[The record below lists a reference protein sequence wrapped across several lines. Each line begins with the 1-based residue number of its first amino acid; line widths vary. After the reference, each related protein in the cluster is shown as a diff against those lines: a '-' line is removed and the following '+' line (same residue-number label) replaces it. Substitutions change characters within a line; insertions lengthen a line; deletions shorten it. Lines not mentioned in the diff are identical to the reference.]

1 MKPVN
6 DNYPVFEANQ
16 VLTNIH
22 LNDIFSY
29 LDEQE
34 RLTRANLI
42 GIGIVCGLEIRHE
55 TTGDNVTIHVTKGCG
70 ITSEGYLI
78 VEPTDVALVSYRRYM
93 LPADLEYLPFKD
105 LTLWEMFPAGELG
118 TTSLNDSS
126 DFLNDKVV
134 VLFLELKKEDLRNCS
149 PNNCDDKGAQVTA
162 TVRRLL
168 IEKEALNKI
177 IAKAN
182 QLGANLTFAEL
193 EAAMLA
199 RLNLPDLRLPRL
211 GVPAAGLVTSSHVFA
226 AFQSVF
232 QAEKLAAQ
240 MKKAL
245 GAAYVAFRP
254 LLETLYPEDP
264 FSNFDAKFGFLDTML
279 QERVQVLFLQYYYD
293 FFDDLIKAYDEFR
306 WKGVELMC
314 VCCPP
319 EGLFPRHLMLG
330 ELYPETAASPGI
342 YRHSFLASSG
352 IGGCDERIK
361 DLKLLFQRLVEM
373 IIQFTDTPPIR
384 PNALEALTD
393 TQIRITP
400 SQLGDVPL
408 GNKAI
413 PYYYQQN
420 GSPPLYHLWNA
431 EKHRRNRVN
440 QNLSYRAD
448 EYQDPAAPPF
458 TTDALRYDL
467 EPYNFL
473 RIEGHLGKDYRSVL
487 DKLISLKT
495 QYQLPIEII
504 ALRTGV
510 FDETIPVNL
519 DKEKCRFQDLE
530 ALYDALRE
538 ELRCFLAK
546 ELEFFY
552 NLPIREVDDS
562 DTAERPSVPV
572 LRKYRTDFLVR
583 SDRLGALFESQY
595 KHQIFSDELLNFV
608 SNITN
613 TAFFRIIFRIVK
625 LDETLSESLADI
637 DFNNIARRYRDLEE
651 AVRQLEAAR
660 KTYFDKLEDKAN
672 IILQAE
678 EINDHLEAILFNCRL
693 DAFQSIHTEYQRR
706 LTEAKQKQFLSFFL
720 QKNPGIQH
728 KAGVPLGGTFIIVY
742 HDNPEP
748 IQNPNSSFNLGN
760 LNLFGNLLIPNLG
773 RFANNP
779 VNPAAFE
786 DALTRISA
794 NRTLA
799 DDPDIQLVLGNFI
812 RQLPDLGI
820 FIPLVDNE
828 ASNIINQTVNGL
840 TDGMVIADF
849 FLPYLCCS
857 DCSPVQYVLP
867 APPPPN
873 EPCDLPCGGQSRR
886 CAYRLW
892 IQPPIAGN
900 ELSYYQHKGGVIKF
914 EFNGEPIGSTENNSM
929 QVLSMNLD
937 FSDQNGNLGDLNNN
951 FNTVFN
957 NAVEGLNSTINK
969 ELVAKGYGDKRLVIT
984 YENGRGYPFAILK
997 IESFVCDAFKITFD
1011 FWLGRD
1017 DNLDTHQ
1024 SIRVTY
1030 LKEKDSENN
1039 MGSSE
1044 VIFSRHEQ
1052 TELTE
1057 VGRVPAF
1064 DFEEQNQCTGSKYR
1078 NLCEDPKPRPVIKLI
1093 SVMDDISSLE
1103 GLVSNQSEADKVI
1116 AWVWDFVNIRSND
1129 LFYVSDNPNGLSVHI
1144 IPGKSRIRLTVI
1156 TKNGCF
1162 GIVDQQL
1169 FGKI

>member
-1 MKPVN
+1 MKPVK

-22 LNDIFSY
+22 LNDIFNY

-55 TTGDNVTIHVTKGCG
+55 TTEDSVTVVHITKGCG

-78 VEPTDVALVSYRRYM
+78 VEAEDVALVSYRRYA
-93 LPADLEYLPFKD
+93 LPADLDYSLFED
-105 LTLWEMFPAGELG
+105 IELWEMFPAGELG
-118 TTSLNDSS
+118 TTSLSDPS

-149 PNNCDDKGAQVTA
+149 PINCDDKGAQVTA

-168 IEKEALNKI
+168 IERDALKDI
-177 IAKAN
+177 ITEAN

-193 EAAMLA
+193 EAGMQA

-211 GVPAAGLVTSSHVFA
+211 GVHAAGLVTSSHVFA

-314 VCCPP
+314 LCCPP

-330 ELYPETAASPGI
+330 ELYPETANSPGV

-373 IIQFTDTPPIR
+373 VVRFTHIPPL
-384 PNALEALTD
+384 PPD
-393 TQIRITP
+393 MQIRITP
-400 SQLGDVPL
+400 SQWGDVPL

-420 GSPPLYHLWNA
+420 GDPPLYHLWNA

-440 QNLSYRAD
+440 QNLSYRSY
-448 EYQDPAAPPF
+448 EYENPAEIPAF
-458 TTDALRYDL
+458 VRDALRYDL

-473 RIEGHLGKDYRSVL
+473 RIEGHLGKNYRSVL

-495 QYQLPIEII
+495 QYRLPIEII

-510 FDETIPVNL
+510 FDDKIPVNL
-519 DKEKCRFQDLE
+519 NKEKCRFQDLE

-546 ELEFFY
+546 ELVFFY
-552 NLPIREVDDS
+552 DLPYQSGENTKINHSKVPLLQEYQ
-562 DTAERPSVPV
+562 AE
-572 LRKYRTDFLVR
+572 FLVKAF
-583 SDRLGALFESQY
+583 SIGELFEKHY
-595 KHQIFSDELLNFV
+595 KDNRKSVWNWVSVTPPGMNVNFHG
-608 SNITN
+608 
-613 TAFFRIIFRIVK
+613 IIYQIVK
-625 LDETLSESLADI
+625 LDSLIRENLDTLDMTSLIQQGKALEDLVNNILSED
-637 DFNNIARRYRDLEE
+637 
-651 AVRQLEAAR
+651 
-660 KTYFDKLEDKAN
+660 KTITEN
-672 IILQAE
+672 
-678 EINDHLEAILFNCRL
+678 INDHLEVILFNCHL

-720 QKNPGIQH
+720 QSNPGIQH

-742 HDNPEP
+742 HEDPEAVFVP
-748 IQNPNSSFNLGN
+748 TTGN
-760 LNLFGNLLIPNLG
+760 LSVALNLPTTNVIVNRLANSQDFSNTVSQINNIDPALWSNNVVFNSAEFGNQDIYALFRQWLIEKGINLSTG
-773 RFANNP
+773 
-779 VNPAAFE
+779 
-786 DALTRISA
+786 S
-794 NRTLA
+794 
-799 DDPDIQLVLGNFI
+799 
-812 RQLPDLGI
+812 
-820 FIPLVDNE
+820 E
-828 ASNIINQTVNGL
+828 ASQIINQTVNDGL
-840 TDGMVIADF
+840 ADGTVIADF

-867 APPPPN
+867 TPPLGVDVRIGCTDERDQADITITTGEGTAPFTYQLDGK
-873 EPCDLPCGGQSRR
+873 ESEELPADGIITMGTGDHTLIVQDSTGRESVRRMLSIPLPLEISNINDHGFLTEDTQFGQKIS
-886 CAYRLW
+886 
-892 IQPPIAGN
+892 
-900 ELSYYQHKGGVIKF
+900 F
-914 EFNGEPIGSTENNSM
+914 
-929 QVLSMNLD
+929 
-937 FSDQNGNLGDLNNN
+937 
-951 FNTVFN
+951 
-957 NAVEGLNSTINK
+957 
-969 ELVAKGYGDKRLVIT
+969 RLVCEISGGKPPYSTKDNARIDGNIYYHNERFDRADPDATFNVSIT
-984 YENGRGYPFAILK
+984 DKSG
-997 IESFVCDAFKITFD
+997 CDKF
-1011 FWLGRD
+1011 
-1017 DNLDTHQ
+1017 
-1024 SIRVTY
+1024 
-1030 LKEKDSENN
+1030 
-1039 MGSSE
+1039 
-1044 VIFSRHEQ
+1044 
-1052 TELTE
+1052 LT
-1057 VGRVPAF
+1057 
-1064 DFEEQNQCTGSKYR
+1064 
-1078 NLCEDPKPRPVIKLI
+1078 IKVNTLI
-1093 SVMDDISSLE
+1093 
-1103 GLVSNQSEADKVI
+1103 
-1116 AWVWDFVNIRSND
+1116 
-1129 LFYVSDNPNGLSVHI
+1129 
-1144 IPGKSRIRLTVI
+1144 
-1156 TKNGCF
+1156 
-1162 GIVDQQL
+1162 
-1169 FGKI
+1169 